1 MCREKQSIHLVS
13 MSPEPTD
20 LRNNKNSDG
29 ANGTSS
35 PCEPAPAD
43 LVRALALA
51 EKKLEIVG
59 SVTRHDVFNQLTAI
73 MGYNELLST
82 IVQDKEQLRF
92 LEVQRRS
99 SEKMRRTFA
108 YSKVYQAIGEEPPRL
123 QTFEMLVK
131 FAREEVDLGT
141 VAIRSEVNTYSV
153 FTDMLFIKVLSYLF
167 DNAVRHGKHAT
178 EIRLRLK
185 SDEKGATLYIDDDGV
200 GVEDGDKEKIF
211 TKGFGKYTGWGLFVA
226 REILSSND
234 MTIRET
240 GTAGSGACFEIRIP
254 ANRIRTGTGPA
265 RT

>member
-1 MCREKQSIHLVS
+1 
-13 MSPEPTD
+13 MSPDPTD
-20 LRNNKNSDG
+20 LRNNNINGVAS
-29 ANGTSS
+29 GTSS

-43 LVRALALA
+43 QVRARALA

-59 SVTRHDVFNQLTAI
+59 SVTRHDVLNQLTAI

-82 IVQDKEQLRF
+82 MVQDKEQLQF

-99 SEKMRRTFA
+99 SEKMRRIFA
-108 YSKVYQAIGEEPPRL
+108 YSKVYQAIGEESPRW
-123 QTFEMLVK
+123 QTFEMLIK

-141 VAIRSEVNTYSV
+141 VAIRSEVPACSV
-153 FTDMLFIKVLSYLF
+153 FTDMLFLKVLSYLF
-167 DNAVRHGKHAT
+167 DNAVRHGKRTT
-178 EIRLRLK
+178 EIRLRLE
-185 SDEKGATLYIDDDGV
+185 SDGQGAILCIGDDGV

-226 REILSSND
+226 REILSANG

-254 ANRIRTGTGPA
+254 AERIRTGTGPA